1 MEISAGS
8 RVHPPTQR
16 LGKEG
21 RVGKQTKSERERD
34 AQRAGGEVEGS
45 SSVGGSSSVS
55 GVARNVGED
64 RREFKTICWY
74 VVYLLTSA
82 KVQILTPE
90 ELCARDCKKGKFSQK
105 HFSRTQCR
113 QVH

>member
-21 RVGKQTKSERERD
+21 SVGKQTKSERERD

-45 SSVGGSSSVS
+45 SSVGG
-55 GVARNVGED
+55 VARNAGED

-74 VVYLLTSA
+74 VVYLLY
-82 KVQILTPE
+82 
-90 ELCARDCKKGKFSQK
+90 LCKSTNTDTRGAVCQGL
-105 HFSRTQCR
+105 
-113 QVH
+113 